1 MSNQIEHRH
10 LRYFLAVAEELHFRK
25 AAEKLFISQPGLS
38 RQIKQMEQ
46 DLGVTLFER
55 NNRRVALTKTG
66 DYLQK
71 ELQINLKNL
80 EDILAHSK
88 LIHHG
93 KEGHLTLG
101 FVGSAMLQ
109 IIPAILKQFNSKFP
123 KVMFK
128 LEEMDNQKQIEG
140 LLSQEIDVGF
150 VRLERVPR
158 SLEIHTVLK
167 ETFCLVLPKNHPVN
181 KRNFKNLSQFKDSP
195 FILFDPEYSAS
206 YYEKVMQ
213 IFDGCGF
220 APIIS
225 HNTIHASSIYKL
237 VENNLGVSIVPKSL
251 QFGYDM
257 NVKFIELD
265 AIPQRAF
272 LSIAWSKNNRNPMLQ
287 NILRLINPPI
297 EPLLKNVR
305 AAKNIT

>member
-66 DYLQK
+66 NYLQK

-158 SLEIHTVLK
+158 SL
-167 ETFCLVLPKNHPVN
+167 
-181 KRNFKNLSQFKDSP
+181 
-195 FILFDPEYSAS
+195 
-206 YYEKVMQ
+206 
-213 IFDGCGF
+213 
-220 APIIS
+220 
-225 HNTIHASSIYKL
+225 
-237 VENNLGVSIVPKSL
+237 
-251 QFGYDM
+251 
-257 NVKFIELD
+257 
-265 AIPQRAF
+265 
-272 LSIAWSKNNRNPMLQ
+272 
-287 NILRLINPPI
+287 
-297 EPLLKNVR
+297 
-305 AAKNIT
+305 

>member
-1 MSNQIEHRH
+1 MNNQIEHRH

-66 DYLQK
+66 NYLQK

-287 NILRLINPPI
+287 NILQLINPPI

-305 AAKNIT
+305 AAKI

>member
-1 MSNQIEHRH
+1 MSNQIEYRH
-10 LRYFLAVAEELHFRK
+10 LRYFLALAEELHFRK

-38 RQIKQMEQ
+38 RQIKQMEN

-55 NNRRVALTKTG
+55 HNRKVALTSTG
-66 DYLQK
+66 KYLQK
-71 ELQINLKNL
+71 ELQMNLKNL
-80 EDILAHSK
+80 KDILDHSK
-88 LIHHG
+88 LIEQG
-93 KEGHLTLG
+93 KEGHLKLG

-109 IIPAILKQFNSKFP
+109 IIPTILKQFNSKFP
-123 KVMFK
+123 KVMFN

-140 LLSQEIDVGF
+140 LLSQDIDVGF

-181 KRNFKNLSQFKDSP
+181 KSNFKNLSQFKDSP
-195 FILFDPEYSAS
+195 FILFDPQYSAS

-251 QFGYDM
+251 QFGYNM

-272 LSIAWSKNNRNPMLQ
+272 LSVAWSKNNRNPMLK
-287 NILRLINPPI
+287 NILHLINP
-297 EPLLKNVR
+297 
-305 AAKNIT
+305 

>member
-237 VENNLGVSIVPKSL
+237 VENNLGVSIVPESL

-305 AAKNIT
+305 AAKI

>member
-237 VENNLGVSIVPKSL
+237 VENNLGVSVVPKSL

-305 AAKNIT
+305 AAKI

>member
-237 VENNLGVSIVPKSL
+237 VDNNLGVSIVPKSL

-305 AAKNIT
+305 AAKI

>member
-225 HNTIHASSIYKL
+225 HNTIHASLIYKL

-287 NILRLINPPI
+287 NILQLINPPI

-305 AAKNIT
+305 AAKI

>member
-1 MSNQIEHRH
+1 M
-10 LRYFLAVAEELHFRK
+10 
-25 AAEKLFISQPGLS
+25 
-38 RQIKQMEQ
+38 
-46 DLGVTLFER
+46 
-55 NNRRVALTKTG
+55 
-66 DYLQK
+66 
-71 ELQINLKNL
+71 
-80 EDILAHSK
+80 
-88 LIHHG
+88 
-93 KEGHLTLG
+93 
-101 FVGSAMLQ
+101 
-109 IIPAILKQFNSKFP
+109 FN
-123 KVMFK
+123 

-140 LLSQEIDVGF
+140 LLSQDIDVGF

-181 KRNFKNLSQFKDSP
+181 KSNFKNLSQFKDSP
-195 FILFDPEYSAS
+195 FILFDPQYSAS

-251 QFGYDM
+251 QFGYKM

-272 LSIAWSKNNRNPMLQ
+272 LSVAWSKNNRNPMLK
-287 NILRLINPPI
+287 NILHLINS
-297 EPLLKNVR
+297 
-305 AAKNIT
+305 

>member
-109 IIPAILKQFNSKFP
+109 IIPAILKQFNSKLP

-272 LSIAWSKNNRNPMLQ
+272 LSIAW
-287 NILRLINPPI
+287 
-297 EPLLKNVR
+297 
-305 AAKNIT
+305 

>member
-1 MSNQIEHRH
+1 MKNQIEHRH

-287 NILRLINPPI
+287 NILQLINPPI

-305 AAKNIT
+305 AAKI

>member
-80 EDILAHSK
+80 EDILTHSK

-195 FILFDPEYSAS
+195 FILFDPEYSTS

-305 AAKNIT
+305 AAKI

>member
-123 KVMFK
+123 KIMFK

-287 NILRLINPPI
+287 NILQLINPPI

-305 AAKNIT
+305 AAKI

>member
-181 KRNFKNLSQFKDSP
+181 KRNFKNLAQFKDSP

-287 NILRLINPPI
+287 NILQLINPPI

-305 AAKNIT
+305 AAKI

>member
-287 NILRLINPPI
+287 NILQLINPPI
-297 EPLLKNVR
+297 EPLLKNVS
-305 AAKNIT
+305 AAKI